1 MNYRFVFKTLGN
13 LLLIEAFLL
22 LFPLGIAIYN
32 NEKTLP
38 FIFTIILLIIL
49 GSLFS
54 LIKSKRKDYFA
65 KEGLLITTLSWV
77 LLSIFGAIPFVL
89 DGAIPNYID
98 ALFETVS
105 GFTTTG
111 SSILTDVEA
120 LSKGLLFWRSF
131 THFIGGMG
139 ILVFAMAIIPMS
151 NDNSMHMIKAEV
163 PGPFPGKLLPKM
175 SDTAKWLYGIYIT
188 LTLIEIILLCIGG
201 MPLFDSIL
209 TSFGTAGTGGFGIK
223 NTSIA
228 FYNSAYIEYIVG
240 IFMLLFGINFNVF
253 FFIIMK
259 KFKLAFSNE
268 EMKSYLIIIATS
280 VILITLNILSMCT
293 NIAEAFRLSFFQ
305 VSTVI
310 TTTGY
315 STTDFNLW
323 PTFSK
328 MILFIL
334 MFFGACG
341 GSTGGGIKISRIVI
355 LFKKLYY
362 DIVAL
367 VHPRAVKTIKFE
379 NKKLNDK
386 TVNAI
391 GYYILLNIAIIGIFT
406 LLISLENYDFETT
419 LTSVV
424 SCINNI
430 GPGLGLTGPMG
441 NFSIFSPVAK
451 LLLSTLMLLGRLELY
466 PLLLFLSPA
475 FYEKNKNL
483 NKHKKRL
490 RNS

>member
-120 LSKGLLFWRSF
+120 LSKGVLFWRSF

-163 PGPFPGKLLPKM
+163 PGPFPGKLLPRM

-310 TTTGY
+310 TTTGF

-355 LFKKLYY
+355 LFKRLYY
-362 DIVAL
+362 DI
-367 VHPRAVKTIKFE
+367 
-379 NKKLNDK
+379 
-386 TVNAI
+386 
-391 GYYILLNIAIIGIFT
+391 
-406 LLISLENYDFETT
+406 
-419 LTSVV
+419 
-424 SCINNI
+424 
-430 GPGLGLTGPMG
+430 
-441 NFSIFSPVAK
+441 
-451 LLLSTLMLLGRLELY
+451 
-466 PLLLFLSPA
+466 
-475 FYEKNKNL
+475 EKIP
-483 NKHKKRL
+483 
-490 RNS
+490 S